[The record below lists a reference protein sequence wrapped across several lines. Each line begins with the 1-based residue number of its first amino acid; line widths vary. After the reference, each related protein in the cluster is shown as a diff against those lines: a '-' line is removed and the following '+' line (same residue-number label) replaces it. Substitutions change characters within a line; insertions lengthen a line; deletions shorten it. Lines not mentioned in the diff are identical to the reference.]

1 MRALLHITPTPR
13 NIPGWASK
21 TFFSSAFSMVLE
33 KIHIFYKNFTWENSK
48 ICSIYLKIRK
58 EFQKKNELKL
68 ESILSLIPS

>member
-1 MRALLHITPTPR
+1 
-13 NIPGWASK
+13 
-21 TFFSSAFSMVLE
+21 MVLK